1 MTFHHVDGRRNGK
14 IVIYALSTCMW
25 CRMTKALLKEIGVAY
40 SYVDVDT
47 LERREQ
53 EQVKAEIRRW
63 NPSGSYPTIVIDDRE
78 AISGYDEAEIRGKL
92 A

>member
-1 MTFHHVDGRRNGK
+1 VTFQHVKGRVQGE

-25 CRMTKALLKEIGVAY
+25 CRMTKSLLKEIGVAY

-47 LERREQ
+47 LEGGEKDQ
-53 EQVKAEIRRW
+53 AKAAIKRW

-78 AISGYDEAEIRGKL
+78 AISGYDEAELRGKFS
-92 A
+92 